1 MRGRTT
7 TGTTARTG
15 ATVAAVTVVAVLALT
30 GCTAHDDAPET
41 PHRTST
47 AVTKHTD
54 VSDSIA
60 VLHRTF
66 AASDALPDDST
77 AGDDTIVLN
86 SQRRVGTVDGTTYW
100 VAVGQ
105 EGGAC
110 LIAADGP
117 DSAENWTVCGGN
129 AADGSFVG
137 RGSVVIS
144 MLDEHGHRTSLVSDG
159 FTDTGSD
166 ALHQIAPNVWAS

>member
-1 MRGRTT
+1 MRGQ
-7 TGTTARTG
+7 TTARTRT
-15 ATVAAVTVVAVLALT
+15 TVAAVTVAAALALT
-30 GCTAHDDAPET
+30 GCTGKDDAPAK
-41 PHRTST
+41 PHRTS
-47 AVTKHTD
+47 AAEHTD
-54 VSDSIA
+54 VSEYLT

-66 AASDALPDDST
+66 AASDALPDGPT
-77 AGDDTIVLN
+77 ASDDTVVPN

-117 DSAENWTVCGGN
+117 DSVGNWTVCGGN

-137 RGSVVIS
+137 RASVVVS
-144 MLDEHGHRTSLVSDG
+144 MLDEQGHQTSLVSDG
-159 FTDTGSD
+159 FTDTGSE
-166 ALHQIAPNVWAS
+166 ALHQVAPNVWTS

>member
-1 MRGRTT
+1 MRGQ
-7 TGTTARTG
+7 TTARTR
-15 ATVAAVTVVAVLALT
+15 ARTRTTVAAVTVAAALALT
-30 GCTAHDDAPET
+30 GCTGNDDVPT
-41 PHRTST
+41 KPHRTS
-47 AVTKHTD
+47 AAAEHTD
-54 VSDSIA
+54 VSEYLT

-66 AASDALPDDST
+66 AASDALPDGST
-77 AGDDTIVLN
+77 ASDDTVVPN

-117 DSAENWTVCGGN
+117 DSVGNWTVCGGN

-137 RGSVVIS
+137 RASVVVS
-144 MLDEHGHRTSLVSDG
+144 MLDEQGRQTSLVSDG
-159 FTDTGSD
+159 FTDTGSE
-166 ALHQIAPNVWAS
+166 ALHQVAPNVWTS